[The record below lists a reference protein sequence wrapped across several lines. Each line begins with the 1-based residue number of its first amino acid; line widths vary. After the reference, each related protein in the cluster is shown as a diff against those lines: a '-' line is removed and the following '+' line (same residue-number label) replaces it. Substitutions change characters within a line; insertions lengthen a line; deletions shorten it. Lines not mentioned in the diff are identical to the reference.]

1 MREERS
7 ALGQLQHA
15 VLQDRARPDDIDEVW
30 LRLPAVRHLQ
40 HPFWCLLVFLIPIL
54 RCLPWVL
61 QRRVAPLAWASLH
74 SGCWL
79 LDKNLWVVLL
89 QQAHGGLR
97 LHRRRAVCSM
107 LL

>member
-1 MREERS
+1 MRAERS

-15 VLQDRARPDDIDEVW
+15 VLQDRARPHNIDEVW

-40 HPFWCLLVFLIPIL
+40 HRFWCLLVFLIPIL
-54 RCLPWVL
+54 RCLPWAL
-61 QRRVAPLAWASLH
+61 QWRVAPLPRASRP
-74 SGCWL
+74 SGCRL
-79 LDKNLWVVLL
+79 LGKNLWVVLL